1 MAKEQQP
8 SGPSSR
14 EQIAQGLL
22 HFLNKEEYAPPQ
34 KKEEKPKSKRE
45 QKRTG
50 QKVPSG
56 DDTKKRQQ
64 TKKAKELAA
73 RRAYEQAM
81 KKPRSE
87 EFGGK
92 R

>member
-1 MAKEQQP
+1 MPKQEP

-14 EQIAQGLL
+14 KQIAHGLL
-22 HFLNKEEYAPPQ
+22 HFLNKEEFAPPE

-45 QKRTG
+45 QKRSG

-64 TKKAKELAA
+64 SKRAKELAA
-73 RRAYEQAM
+73 RRAYAQAM
-81 KKPRSE
+81 KKPRSA

>member
-1 MAKEQQP
+1 MA
-8 SGPSSR
+8 SDR

-22 HFLNKEEYAPPQ
+22 HFLNKEEHPAPE
-34 KKEEKPKSKRE
+34 KKEKPKKESKRS
-45 QKRTG
+45 G

-73 RRAYEQAM
+73 RRAYQQAM

>member
-1 MAKEQQP
+1 MPKQEP
-8 SGPSSR
+8 SGLSNR
-14 EQIAQGLL
+14 EHIAQELL
-22 HFLNKEEYAPPQ
+22 HFLNKEEHPAPE
-34 KKEEKPKSKRE
+34 KKEEKPKKESKRS
-45 QKRTG
+45 G
-50 QKVPSG
+50 QKIPSG
-56 DDTKKRQQ
+56 DNTKRRQA

>member
-8 SGPSSR
+8 SGPNSR

-22 HFLNKEEYAPPQ
+22 HFLNKEEHAAP
-34 KKEEKPKSKRE
+34 EKPEPKKSKAQ
-45 QKRTG
+45 QKREG
-50 QKVPSG
+50 QKIPTG
-56 DDTKKRQQ
+56 DDTKRRQT